1 MEVRLGGLDVRNL
14 NSLLEVAACARRTTA
29 WALVLACAAAVL
41 GGSTA
46 GTATAGATATP
57 PAGLSGL
64 ARLPGHVNGN
74 VRPQF
79 DLGRAP
85 DSLAMHGLEVV
96 LARTASQQRAIEAL
110 IAAQQD
116 PKSPQYHR
124 FLTPAQYGARFGANE
139 ATVSA
144 VSRWLAANGF
154 TVAALP
160 DNRSWLHFSGT
171 KAQVETAF
179 HTEIH
184 LFDVDGRR
192 HYANVSNP
200 EVPAGLAAAIT
211 TIHGLHDFYPRSSV
225 KARHLGKGP
234 TPQITYTGG
243 QVNWVGPGD
252 FAVVYN
258 LGPLYSAGVN
268 GKGVTIAITAQSD
281 IDPTVANTFWAG
293 VGIATL
299 PTINS
304 MTVPTAEGGTDP
316 GQTMDSNEEE
326 AYLDTEV
333 AGGLAPGATIDVVA
347 DVNGSIAFQ
356 YMVQQKLGEVINI
369 SFSACESQIT
379 PADNVFLDGV
389 FATAAVQGQT
399 VVAASDDAGVA
410 GCEQNLFTQGT
421 LATTGFAVSGI
432 ASSPHVLAVGGA
444 DFDPTQPQSWATSNA
459 PGTLVNAQGHIPEM
473 VWNETCANPLG
484 AKSLGY
490 TTDALCNLATLGGN
504 PNPFLQISGSGS
516 GVSSC
521 TAYDSTTNT
530 CPGGG
535 WPVPSWQSGVA
546 GIVGLSGR
554 AVPDVVSF
562 AGGWVICSYDNAT
575 CDPAT
580 QNDEDIVGGTSS
592 STPAVAAIV
601 ALLDQEMGK
610 GQGLINTELYQL
622 AATEY
627 GTPAAPNTSNTC
639 SATLG
644 TTIGATCIFYNVT
657 AGSNATPCTVAS
669 FSDAGS
675 APASTCV
682 SSSGQANGIME
693 LNGAPQYIAGTGF
706 NLATGLGSINA
717 TNLVLALYLPT
728 PTGLAATPGGQSAS
742 LSWTAEPH
750 ATSFNVYQATA
761 TGNEGTTPV
770 QSAVTGSSVT
780 VSGLQFATNY
790 YFTIAAVAAIGTSA
804 QSGEVH
810 AMTVPAAPTGLSAT
824 AGNATAM
831 LTWTAVTGA
840 ASYNIYQGT
849 SAGGE
854 NATAVQTGIS
864 GMTATVSSLTNGTT
878 YYFKV
883 AAVDAG
889 GASAL
894 SNETSAMPVAPA
906 SGGGGG
912 GGSLGTL
919 EVMLLAVLAALAAAR
934 RYRER
939 TQRAMSARPMA
950 PERRAI
956 SRPPRK

>member
-1 MEVRLGGLDVRNL
+1 MRNL
-14 NSLLEVAACARRTTA
+14 DSLLRVAARARRSAA
-29 WALVLACAAAVL
+29 WALVLACAGAAVL
-41 GGSTA
+41 AGST
-46 GTATAGATATP
+46 GVTNTAGAATA
-57 PAGLSGL
+57 PAADSSGL
-64 ARLPGHVNGN
+64 ARLPGHVNARA
-74 VRPQF
+74 RPQF

-85 DSLAMHGLEVV
+85 DSLALHGLEVV
-96 LARTASQQRAIEAL
+96 FAMTASQQRAIEAL

-116 PKSPQYHR
+116 PKSPQYHQ
-124 FLTPAQYGARFGANE
+124 FLTPAQYGARFGASE
-139 ATVSA
+139 ATVA
-144 VSRWLAANGF
+144 AAGRWLAANGF

-160 DNRSWLHFSGT
+160 ANRSGLHFSGT

-184 LFDVDGRR
+184 LFEVDGRR

-211 TIHGLHDFYPRSSV
+211 TIHGLHDFYPRSTV
-225 KARHLGKGP
+225 KARHLGTGP
-234 TPQITYTGG
+234 TPQITYDGG
-243 QVNWVGPGD
+243 QINWVGPGD
-252 FAVVYN
+252 FAVMYN
-258 LGPLYSAGVN
+258 LTPLYSAGVN
-268 GKGVTIAITAQSD
+268 GKGVTIAITAESD

-293 VGIATL
+293 VGIATP
-299 PTINS
+299 PTINP
-304 MTVPTAEGGTDP
+304 MTVPTADGGTDP
-316 GQTMDSNEEE
+316 GQTMDGNEEE

-333 AGGLAPGATIDVVA
+333 AGGLAPGATIDLVA
-347 DVNGSIAFQ
+347 DVNASIAFQ
-356 YMVQQKLGEVINI
+356 YMVQQNLGEVINI
-369 SFSACESQIT
+369 SFSVCESQIT
-379 PADNVFLDGV
+379 PADNIALDGV
-389 FATAAVQGQT
+389 FAEAATQGQT
-399 VVAASDDAGVA
+399 VVVSSDDAGVA
-410 GCEQNLFTQGT
+410 GCEQNTFTQGT

-432 ASSPHVLAVGGA
+432 ASSPHVLAVGGT

-473 VWNETCANPLG
+473 VWNDTCANPLG
-484 AKSLGY
+484 AKYLGY

-504 PNPFLQISGSGS
+504 PNPFLQIAGSGS

-546 GIVGLSGR
+546 GIAGLSGR

-575 CDPAT
+575 CDPANANAST
-580 QNDEDIVGGTSS
+580 NGDVDLVGGTSS

-601 ALLDQEMGK
+601 ALLDQQMGK
-610 GQGLINTELYQL
+610 QGLINTELYQL

-627 GTPAAPNTSNTC
+627 GTPAAPNTSNAC

-644 TTIGATCIFYNVT
+644 TTIGASCIFYNVT
-657 AGSNATPCTVAS
+657 GGSNATPCTVAS

-706 NLATGLGSINA
+706 NLAAGLGSINA
-717 TNLVLALYLPT
+717 TNLVLALYLPA
-728 PTGLAATPGGQSAS
+728 PTGLAATPGGQSVS
-742 LSWTAEPH
+742 LSWTADPH

-761 TGNEGTTPV
+761 TGKEGSTPA

-780 VSGLQFATNY
+780 VSGLQFATDY

-810 AMTVPAAPTGLSAT
+810 TMTVPAAPTGLSAT
-824 AGNATAM
+824 AGNATAS

-854 NATAVQTGIS
+854 NATPVQTGLS
-864 GMTATVSSLTNGTT
+864 GTTATVSSLANSTT

-906 SGGGGG
+906 GHGG

-919 EVMLLAVLAALAAAR
+919 EVMLLAALAALAAAS

-950 PERRAI
+950 PERRAT

>member
-1 MEVRLGGLDVRNL
+1 MRNL
-14 NSLLEVAACARRTTA
+14 DSLLRVAARARRSTA

-46 GTATAGATATP
+46 GIATAGATAMP
-57 PAGLSGL
+57 PADLAGL
-64 ARLPGHVNGN
+64 ARLPGHLNAN
-74 VRPQF
+74 ARAQF

-85 DSLAMHGLEVV
+85 DSLALHGLEVV
-96 LARTASQQRAIEAL
+96 FAKTASQQRAIEAL

-116 PKSPQYHR
+116 PKSPQYHQ
-124 FLTPAQYGARFGANE
+124 FLTPAQYGARFGASD
-139 ATVSA
+139 ATVAA
-144 VSRWLAANGF
+144 VSRWLTANGF
-154 TVAALP
+154 SVEALP
-160 DNRSWLHFSGT
+160 ANRSELHFSGT

-184 LFDVDGRR
+184 LFEVGGRR

-200 EVPAGLAAAIT
+200 EVPAGLAATIT
-211 TIHGLHDFYPRSSV
+211 TIHGLHDFYPRSNV

-234 TPQITYTGG
+234 TPQITYDGG
-243 QVNWVGPGD
+243 QINWVGPGD
-252 FAVVYN
+252 FAVMYN

-268 GKGVTIAITAQSD
+268 GKGVTIGITAESD

-293 VGIATL
+293 VGIATP

-316 GQTMDSNEEE
+316 GQTMDNNEEE

-333 AGGLAPGATIDVVA
+333 AGGVAPGATIDVVA
-347 DVNGSIAFQ
+347 DTDASIAFQ
-356 YMVQQKLGEVINI
+356 YMVQQNLGEVINI
-369 SFSACESQIT
+369 SFSACESEII
-379 PADNVFLDGV
+379 PADNTALDGV
-389 FATAAVQGQT
+389 FATAALQGQT
-399 VVAASDDAGVA
+399 VVVASDDAGVA

-432 ASSPHVLAVGGA
+432 ASSPHVLAVGGT

-473 VWNETCANPLG
+473 VWNDTCANPLG
-484 AKSLGY
+484 AKALGY

-546 GIVGLSGR
+546 GIAGLSGR

-575 CDPAT
+575 CDPANANAST
-580 QNDEDIVGGTSS
+580 NGDVDLVGGTSS

-601 ALLDQEMGK
+601 ALLDQQMGK
-610 GQGLINTELYQL
+610 QGLINTELYQL

-644 TTIGATCIFYNVT
+644 TTIGASCIFYNVT
-657 AGSNATPCTVAS
+657 GGSNATPCTVAS

-717 TNLVLALYLPT
+717 TNLVLALYLPV
-728 PTGLAATPGGQSAS
+728 PTGLAATPGGQSVS

-770 QSAVTGSSVT
+770 QSGVTGSSVT
-780 VSGLQFATNY
+780 VSGLQYATNY
-790 YFTIAAVAAIGTSA
+790 YFTIAAVAAFGASA

-810 AMTVPAAPTGLSAT
+810 TMTVPAAPTGLSAT
-824 AGNATAM
+824 AGNAMAS

-840 ASYNIYQGT
+840 ATYNIYQGT

-854 NATAVQTGIS
+854 SATPVQTGLS
-864 GMTATVSSLTNGTT
+864 GTTATVSTLTNGTT

-894 SNETSAMPVAPA
+894 SNEASAMPVAPA
-906 SGGGGG
+906 GHSG

-919 EVMLLAVLAALAAAR
+919 ELMLLAVLAALAAAS

>member
-1 MEVRLGGLDVRNL
+1 MRNL
-14 NSLLEVAACARRTTA
+14 DSLLRVAARARRSA
-29 WALVLACAAAVL
+29 PWALVLACAAAAVL
-41 GGSTA
+41 AGST
-46 GTATAGATATP
+46 GVTNTAGAAA
-57 PAGLSGL
+57 PAAADTSGL
-64 ARLPGHVNGN
+64 ARLAGHVNGQA
-74 VRPQF
+74 RPQF

-85 DSLAMHGLEVV
+85 DSLAMHGLEIVF
-96 LARTASQQRAIEAL
+96 AKTASQQRAIEAL

-124 FLTPAQYGARFGANE
+124 FLTPAQYGARFGA
-139 ATVSA
+139 SA
-144 VSRWLAANGF
+144 S
-154 TVAALP
+154 TVAAVTRWLEGAGFGVDALP
-160 DNRSWLHFSGT
+160 ANRSELSFHGT

-184 LFDVDGRR
+184 LFQIQGRR
-192 HYANVSNP
+192 HYANVSDP
-200 EVPAGLAAAIT
+200 EVPAGLAPAIT
-211 TIHGLHDFYPRSSV
+211 AIYGLHDFYPRSTV

-234 TPQITYTGG
+234 SPQITYDGG
-243 QVNWVGPGD
+243 KENWVGPGD
-252 FAVVYN
+252 FAVMYN

-268 GKGVTIAITAQSD
+268 GKGVTIAVAGESD

-293 VGIATL
+293 VGIATP
-299 PTINS
+299 PTINP
-304 MTVPTAEGGTDP
+304 MTVPTGSGGTDP
-316 GQTMDSNEEE
+316 GQTLDGNEEE
-326 AYLDTEV
+326 AYLDIEV
-333 AGGLAPGATIDVVA
+333 AGGLAPGATIDFVA
-347 DVNGSIAFQ
+347 DANVAVAFQ
-356 YMVQQKLGEVINI
+356 YIIDQNLGEVVNI
-369 SFSACESQIT
+369 SFSECENQIT
-379 PADNVFLDGV
+379 TASASANTALDDL
-389 FATAAVQGQT
+389 FAEAATQGQT
-399 VVAASDDAGVA
+399 VVVASDDAGVA
-410 GCEQNLFTQGT
+410 GCESNLFMQGT
-421 LATTGFAVSGI
+421 LATSGFAVSGI
-432 ASSPHVLAVGGA
+432 ASSPHVLAVGGT
-444 DFDPTQPQSWATSNA
+444 DFDPTQAQSWATSNA

-473 VWNETCANPLG
+473 VWNETCANPLD
-484 AKSLGY
+484 AKFLGY

-504 PNPFLQISGSGS
+504 PNPFLQIAGSGS

-521 TAYDSTTNT
+521 TSIDSTTSA
-530 CPGGG
+530 CSGG

-546 GIVGLSGR
+546 GVAGLSGR

-580 QNDEDIVGGTSS
+580 QNDEDLVGGTSS

-601 ALLDQEMGK
+601 ALLDQQMGK
-610 GQGLINTELYQL
+610 QGLINTELYQL

-627 GTPAAPNTSNTC
+627 GTPAAPKTSSAC

-657 AGSNATPCTVAS
+657 GGSNATPCTVAS

-693 LNGAPQYIAGTGF
+693 LNGAPQHTAGTGF

-717 TNLVLALYLPT
+717 TNLVLALYLPA
-728 PTGLAATPGGQSAS
+728 PTGLAATPGGQSVS
-742 LSWTAEPH
+742 LSWAADSH
-750 ATSFNVYQATA
+750 ATSFNLYQATA

-770 QSAVTGSSVT
+770 QSAVTGTSVT
-780 VSGLQFATNY
+780 VSGLQFSTNY

-810 AMTVPAAPTGLSAT
+810 TMTVPAAPTGLSAT
-824 AGNATAM
+824 AGNAAAS

-854 NATAVQTGIS
+854 NAVPVQTSLTGT
-864 GMTATVSSLTNGTT
+864 TAPVSSLANGTT

-889 GASAL
+889 GASAR

-906 SGGGGG
+906 GHGG

-919 EVMLLAVLAALAAAR
+919 EVMLLAVLATLAAAS

>member
-1 MEVRLGGLDVRNL
+1 MRYLS
-14 NSLLEVAACARRTTA
+14 SLLRVAVRARRSSA

-57 PAGLSGL
+57 PADLSGL
-64 ARLPGHVNGN
+64 ARLPGHVNRN
-74 VRPQF
+74 ARPQF

-85 DSLAMHGLEVV
+85 DSLAIHGLEVV
-96 LARTASQQRAIEAL
+96 FAKTPAQQRAVEAL

-116 PKSPQYHR
+116 PKSPQYHQW
-124 FLTPAQYGARFGANE
+124 LTPAQYGARFGASE

-144 VSRWLAANGF
+144 VGRWLAANGF

-160 DNRSWLHFSGT
+160 DNRSGLHFSGT

-184 LFDVDGRR
+184 LFEVDGRR

-211 TIHGLHDFYPRSSV
+211 TIHGLHDFYPRSTV

-234 TPQITYTGG
+234 TPQITYDGG

-252 FAVVYN
+252 FAVMYN

-268 GKGVTIAITAQSD
+268 GKGVTIAITAQSE
-281 IDPTVANTFWAG
+281 IKPTVANTFWAG
-293 VGIATL
+293 VGIAT
-299 PTINS
+299 PPAINTIS
-304 MTVPTAEGGTDP
+304 VPAADGGTP
-316 GQTMDSNEEE
+316 VGETLDSNEEE

-333 AGGLAPGATIDVVA
+333 AGGLAPGATIDLVA
-347 DVNGSIAFQ
+347 DQNASIAFQ
-356 YMVQQKLGEVINI
+356 YMVQQNLGEVINI

-379 PADNVFLDGV
+379 PADNTALDGV
-389 FATAAVQGQT
+389 FATAAIQGQT
-399 VVAASDDAGVA
+399 VVVASDDAGVA

-432 ASSPHVLAVGGA
+432 ASSPHVLAVGGT

-473 VWNETCANPLG
+473 VWNDTCANPLG
-484 AKSLGY
+484 AKALGY
-490 TTDALCNLATLGGN
+490 TTDALCNLATLGGK

-546 GIVGLSGR
+546 GIAGLSGR

-562 AGGWVICSYDNAT
+562 AGGWVICSYGNAT

-580 QNDEDIVGGTSS
+580 QNDEDFVGGTSS

-601 ALLDQEMGK
+601 ALLDQQMGK
-610 GQGLINTELYQL
+610 QGLINTELYQL

-627 GTPAAPNTSNTC
+627 GTPAAPNTSNAC

-644 TTIGATCIFYNVT
+644 TTIGASCIFYNVT
-657 AGSNATPCTVAS
+657 GGSNATPCTVAS

-682 SSSGQANGIME
+682 SSSGSANGIME
-693 LNGAPQYIAGTGF
+693 LNGAPQYTAGTGF

-717 TNLVLALYLPT
+717 TNLVLALYLPV
-728 PTGLAATPGGQSAS
+728 PTGLAATPGGQSVS
-742 LSWTAEPH
+742 LSWAAEPH
-750 ATSFNVYQATA
+750 AASFDVYQATT

-770 QSAVTGSSVT
+770 QSAVTGTSVT

-790 YFTIAAVAAIGTSA
+790 YFTIAAVAAFGASA

-810 AMTVPAAPTGLSAT
+810 TMTVPAAPAGLSAT
-824 AGNATAM
+824 AGNATAS

-840 ASYNIYQGT
+840 SSYNIYQGT

-854 NATAVQTGIS
+854 NATPVQTALTGT
-864 GMTATVSSLTNGTT
+864 TAMVSSLTNGTT

-894 SNETSAMPVAPA
+894 SNESSAMPMAP
-906 SGGGGG
+906 GGGGHGG
-912 GGSLGTL
+912 GGSLGLL
-919 EVMLLAVLAALAAAR
+919 EVMLLSMLAALAAAS

-950 PERRAI
+950 PGRRAI

>member
-1 MEVRLGGLDVRNL
+1 MRYL
-14 NSLLEVAACARRTTA
+14 NSLLRVAARARRSSA
-29 WALVLACAAAVL
+29 WAFVLACAGAAVL
-41 GGSTA
+41 AGST
-46 GTATAGATATP
+46 GVTNTAGAATA
-57 PAGLSGL
+57 PAADASGL
-64 ARLPGHVNGN
+64 ARLPGHVNASA
-74 VRPQF
+74 RPQF

-85 DSLAMHGLEVV
+85 DSLGLHGLEVV
-96 LARTASQQRAIEAL
+96 FAKTVSQQRAIEAL

-116 PKSPQYHR
+116 PKSPQYHQ
-124 FLTPAQYGARFGANE
+124 FLTPAQYGARFGASE
-139 ATVSA
+139 ATVAA
-144 VSRWLAANGF
+144 VSRWLTANGF

-160 DNRSWLHFSGT
+160 ANRSGLHFSGT

-184 LFDVDGRR
+184 LFEVDGRR

-211 TIHGLHDFYPRSSV
+211 TIHGLHDFYPRSNV

-234 TPQITYTGG
+234 TPQITYDGG
-243 QVNWVGPGD
+243 QINWVGPGD
-252 FAVVYN
+252 FAVMYN

-268 GKGVTIAITAQSD
+268 GKGVTIAITAERD
-281 IDPTVANTFWAG
+281 INPTVANTFWAG
-293 VGIATL
+293 VGIATP

-333 AGGLAPGATIDVVA
+333 AGGVAPGATIDLVA
-347 DVNGSIAFQ
+347 DKDASIAFQ
-356 YMVQQKLGEVINI
+356 YMVQQNLGEVINI

-379 PADNVFLDGV
+379 PADNTALDGV
-389 FATAAVQGQT
+389 FATAAIQGQT
-399 VVAASDDAGVA
+399 VVVASDDAGVA
-410 GCEQNLFTQGT
+410 GCEQNIFVQGT

-432 ASSPHVLAVGGA
+432 ASSPHVLAVGGT

-473 VWNETCANPLG
+473 VWNDTCANPLG
-484 AKSLGY
+484 AKALGY

-504 PNPFLQISGSGS
+504 PNPFLQIGGSGS

-546 GIVGLSGR
+546 GIAGLSGR

-580 QNDEDIVGGTSS
+580 QNDEDFVGGTSS

-601 ALLDQEMGK
+601 ALLDQQMGK
-610 GQGLINTELYQL
+610 QGLINTELYQL

-657 AGSNATPCTVAS
+657 GGSNATPCTVAS

-693 LNGAPQYIAGTGF
+693 LNGAPQYTAGTGF

-728 PTGLAATPGGQSAS
+728 PTGLAATPGGQSVS

-750 ATSFNVYQATA
+750 ATSFDVYQATA

-770 QSAVTGSSVT
+770 QSAVTGTSVT

-790 YFTIAAVAAIGTSA
+790 YFTIAAVAAFGTSA

-810 AMTVPAAPTGLSAT
+810 TMTVPAAPTGLSAT
-824 AGNATAM
+824 AGNATAS

-840 ASYNIYQGT
+840 SSYNIYQGT
-849 SAGGE
+849 SAGAE
-854 NATAVQTGIS
+854 NATPVQTALTGT
-864 GMTATVSSLTNGTT
+864 TATVSSLTNGTT

-894 SNETSAMPVAPA
+894 SSETSAMPVAPG
-906 SGGGGG
+906 GGGGG

-919 EVMLLAVLAALAAAR
+919 EVMLLAVLAALAAAS